1 MVLNRTHSSTEG
13 LREGSLSSC
22 TGRLCQA
29 GGNSVNRDRSL
40 CVLLLGCL
48 CLESIRGLASQRA
61 LDKLLTGYVTRS
73 TYWQTSSKEL
83 HRSWLLTNTLHDP
96 VADIWR
102 QPHRTQSIPK
112 ELTIYWMSKIRLVKK
127 KNREEFW
134 AILVS
139 LHHRVT
145 FPLPSFSFC
154 QQSFCKNLV
163 SFHSVICSCGAVASK
178 SPLTTCSWDGS
189 FDVPTPIATI
199 WLYSMP
205 SRRIQ
210 TPPQHLQG
218 IRLQLG
224 VDVLVFVQLTS
235 LGGMAVKKGQIYQ
248 CLELLSVF

>member
-48 CLESIRGLASQRA
+48 CLESISGLASQRA

-112 ELTIYWMSKIRLVKK
+112 ELTIYRMSKIRLVQKK
-127 KNREEFW
+127 QRGVLGHPSQSSPQGN
-134 AILVS
+134 
-139 LHHRVT
+139 
-145 FPLPSFSFC
+145 FPPSFFFVLSTVILQKPCFLSFC
-154 QQSFCKNLV
+154 HLFLW
-163 SFHSVICSCGAVASK
+163 CSSLQV
-178 SPLTTCSWDGS
+178 PLDYLFMRW
-189 FDVPTPIATI
+189 
-199 WLYSMP
+199 
-205 SRRIQ
+205 
-210 TPPQHLQG
+210 
-218 IRLQLG
+218 
-224 VDVLVFVQLTS
+224 
-235 LGGMAVKKGQIYQ
+235 
-248 CLELLSVF
+248 